1 MRRAIEIGSALVAVI
16 ALGLVLYNATLVDRR
31 PPNVDRIAL
40 SLPAGDAHR
49 GQTLT
54 AIDIEFSE
62 PVQSPS
68 VESRFRLDPY
78 VPGTFAWNG
87 NRTAAIFTPSARLT
101 PSTHFTVRLDAGFE
115 DLAGNAASATPDP
128 FVFDTVGPPTVMS
141 TDPPDGASQVPVD
154 RKLKITFDRLMDTG
168 AVEAALRIDP
178 DVAHQASW
186 SGPVLTLSF
195 PAPLQFGTS
204 YTITVGEG
212 AVDTDGSHLGSASS
226 TTFTTVAAGLAPVTT
241 VPAPNVAGASIRGPI
256 GIVFDAPIDPAS
268 IADSLRITP
277 SVAGSISVSSLPDD
291 STPITAPISSPSAPI
306 GRVLLFT
313 PSGQLAPHTT
323 YTVSLS
329 ATVRR
334 LDDPGQVAAA
344 RTWAFTTGQATSSA
358 QNQVAFLSAR
368 AGVRNLWLMNPDGS
382 NPRQI
387 TSELVPLSGYD
398 VSPDGGTIAYS
409 AGGLV
414 HVVRVDGSDA
424 RTVTTSGHWD
434 YSPTFSP
441 DARSVLVARRG
452 TDGGDLG
459 FWLVPLPGAPDNRER
474 QVLPTGAPAVDSVG
488 LDGDGLLPTSGTPP
502 WFRRAA
508 FGGDTG
514 VVMLTAADG
523 HLWIV
528 DTQPPASPP
537 EEIELTAETM
547 PVWDSTDLSFI
558 VAGRRPAA
566 AAAEPGIWRV
576 RPTGLITRVADGTG
590 PVASDGKGGLALL
603 AGSGPGGSVDPLRM
617 AFLAPGGTAPL
628 SLTSGAGPADRWPA
642 FAPNGDLILFLRVST
657 SAPDRSEGIWVIQ
670 PDGRQLRQLSTD
682 GSYPRW
688 PP

>member
-1 MRRAIEIGSALVAVI
+1 
-16 ALGLVLYNATLVDRR
+16 
-31 PPNVDRIAL
+31 
-40 SLPAGDAHR
+40 
-49 GQTLT
+49 
-54 AIDIEFSE
+54 
-62 PVQSPS
+62 
-68 VESRFRLDPY
+68 
-78 VPGTFAWNG
+78 
-87 NRTAAIFTPSARLT
+87 
-101 PSTHFTVRLDAGFE
+101 
-115 DLAGNAASATPDP
+115 
-128 FVFDTVGPPTVMS
+128 
-141 TDPPDGASQVPVD
+141 
-154 RKLKITFDRLMDTG
+154 MDTG

-178 DVAHQASW
+178 EMAHQASW

-226 TTFTTVAAGLAPVTT
+226 TTFTSVAAGLAPVTT

-334 LDDPGQVAAA
+334 LDHPGQVPA
-344 RTWAFTTGQATSSA
+344 
-358 QNQVAFLSAR
+358 
-368 AGVRNLWLMNPDGS
+368 
-382 NPRQI
+382 
-387 TSELVPLSGYD
+387 
-398 VSPDGGTIAYS
+398 
-409 AGGLV
+409 
-414 HVVRVDGSDA
+414 
-424 RTVTTSGHWD
+424 
-434 YSPTFSP
+434 
-441 DARSVLVARRG
+441 ARSVLVARRG

-576 RPTGLITRVADGTG
+576 RPTGLVTRVADGTG
-590 PVASDGKGGLALL
+590 PVASDGRGGLALL

-642 FAPNGDLILFLRVST
+642 LAPNGRVTPVLVVPT
-657 SAPDRSEGIWVIQ
+657 S
-670 PDGRQLRQLSTD
+670 
-682 GSYPRW
+682 

>member
-1 MRRAIEIGSALVAVI
+1 
-16 ALGLVLYNATLVDRR
+16 
-31 PPNVDRIAL
+31 
-40 SLPAGDAHR
+40 
-49 GQTLT
+49 
-54 AIDIEFSE
+54 
-62 PVQSPS
+62 
-68 VESRFRLDPY
+68 
-78 VPGTFAWNG
+78 
-87 NRTAAIFTPSARLT
+87 
-101 PSTHFTVRLDAGFE
+101 
-115 DLAGNAASATPDP
+115 
-128 FVFDTVGPPTVMS
+128 
-141 TDPPDGASQVPVD
+141 
-154 RKLKITFDRLMDTG
+154 
-168 AVEAALRIDP
+168 
-178 DVAHQASW
+178 
-186 SGPVLTLSF
+186 
-195 PAPLQFGTS
+195 
-204 YTITVGEG
+204 
-212 AVDTDGSHLGSASS
+212 
-226 TTFTTVAAGLAPVTT
+226 
-241 VPAPNVAGASIRGPI
+241 AGASIRGPI

-441 DARSVLVARRG
+441 DARSVLVAR
-452 TDGGDLG
+452 
-459 FWLVPLPGAPDNRER
+459 
-474 QVLPTGAPAVDSVG
+474 
-488 LDGDGLLPTSGTPP
+488 
-502 WFRRAA
+502 
-508 FGGDTG
+508 
-514 VVMLTAADG
+514 
-523 HLWIV
+523 
-528 DTQPPASPP
+528 
-537 EEIELTAETM
+537 
-547 PVWDSTDLSFI
+547 
-558 VAGRRPAA
+558 
-566 AAAEPGIWRV
+566 
-576 RPTGLITRVADGTG
+576 VADGTG
-590 PVASDGKGGLALL
+590 PVASDGRGGLALL

-657 SAPDRSEGIWVIQ
+657 SAPDRSEGIRVIQ
-670 PDGRQLRQLSTD
+670 PDGRQLRQRSTD